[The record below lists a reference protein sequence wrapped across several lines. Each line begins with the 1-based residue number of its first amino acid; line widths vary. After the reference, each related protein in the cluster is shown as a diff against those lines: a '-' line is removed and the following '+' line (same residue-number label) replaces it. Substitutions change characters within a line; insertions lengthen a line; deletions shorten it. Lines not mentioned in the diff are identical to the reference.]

1 MPKAPNSIKI
11 SYNEAQLNWCDNNE
25 EPVWFY
31 FIDNDLLYT
40 KETTEI
46 IKYMG
51 EAPFIQGFPDGSPG
65 RIGHWLGWQIVK
77 AYMEKNPT
85 ITIEKLMLNDNAQ
98 QILNASK
105 YKP

>member
-1 MPKAPNSIKI
+1 
-11 SYNEAQLNWCDNNE
+11 
-25 EPVWFY
+25 
-31 FIDNDLLYT
+31 
-40 KETTEI
+40 
-46 IKYMG
+46 MG

-85 ITIEKLMLNDNAQ
+85 ISIEKLMTHNNAQ
-98 QILNASK
+98 KLLNESK